1 MQTVYSIIVV
11 SLYRLQAVIM
21 CVSVP
26 ESPRDIVIGTQEAP
40 KENEAEITWTRTY
53 YSFVELTCN
62 QQCCGENRFFRVSQ

>member
-1 MQTVYSIIVV
+1 
-11 SLYRLQAVIM
+11 M